1 MENNK
6 QFTRKNTNEMRKL
19 ISENPQAVIDEV
31 NAYVTENNISSIT
44 AEWDNAPFREK
55 YNSYSAFSNVIK
67 SYGYQYS
74 QRDRMFIKCFDV
86 EKEQGENAS
95 SEIAEILKYYDKEN
109 YDCENR
115 TIRIDKSTYEEFDL
129 LTKRFNMPKS
139 KITTL
144 MVKKF
149 IKDLKE
155 ALENLE

>member
-6 QFTRKNTNEMRKL
+6 QFARKNTNEMRKL

-31 NAYVTENNISSIT
+31 NAYITENNISSIT

-86 EKEQGENAS
+86 ANEQGEKAS
-95 SEIAEILKYYDKEN
+95 SEMEEILKHHDKAKYDYGIK
-109 YDCENR
+109 C
-115 TIRIDKSTYEEFDL
+115 IRIDKPTYEEFDSL
-129 LTKRFNMPKS
+129 ASQFNMSKS
-139 KITTL
+139 QLTTL
-144 MVKKF
+144 MFKKF

-155 ALENLE
+155 SLENLE